1 MATTISS
8 LISPPALHRRFRS
21 LASASA
27 STSYLSFRAVAA
39 PRSRSRAVAL
49 RVAASSAVLQA
60 PAEVAAR
67 KLYVGNIPRTVTN
80 DQLRNMFA
88 EHGTVE
94 RAEVMY
100 DKYTNRSRR
109 FGFVTMSSAE
119 EANAAIEAL
128 NGTADPNMCVLDMYQ
143 EVEGRKIKVNVTESF
158 LPNIDR
164 SAPEPEPV
172 FVDSQYKVYVGNLAK
187 TVTTEVLKNFFS
199 EKGQILSA
207 TVSRVP
213 GTSKSK
219 GYGFVTFSSEEEVEA
234 AVATFNN
241 AELEGQPIRV
251 NRA

>member
-1 MATTISS
+1 MATIISS
-8 LISPPALHRRFRS
+8 LVTPPTLHHCCRIHASVSVSVSTPIRISI
-21 LASASA
+21 
-27 STSYLSFRAVAA
+27 RAVSA
-39 PRSRSRAVAL
+39 PQAWRRRLAL
-49 RVAASSAVLQA
+49 WVAASSAVLEA
-60 PAEVAAR
+60 PEQVATR

-80 DQLRNMFA
+80 DELRDIFA
-88 EHGTVE
+88 ALGTVE

-109 FGFVTMSSAE
+109 FGFVTMSTAE
-119 EANAAIEAL
+119 EANVAIEAL
-128 NGTADPNMCVLDMYQ
+128 NGT
-143 EVEGRKIKVNVTESF
+143 EVGGRKIKVNVTESF

-207 TVSRVP
+207 TVSHIP

-219 GYGFVTFSSEEEVEA
+219 GYGFVTFASEEEVEA

-241 AELEGQPIRV
+241 VELEGQPIRV

>member
-8 LISPPALHRRFRS
+8 LISPPVLHRRFRS
-21 LASASA
+21 LASASASA

-80 DQLRNMFA
+80 DELRNMFA

-128 NGTADPNMCVLDMYQ
+128 NGT

-219 GYGFVTFSSEEEVEA
+219 GYGFVTFSSEEEVYA

-241 AELEGQPIRV
+241 QKENSVSIRILTFC
-251 NRA
+251 

>member
-8 LISPPALHRRFRS
+8 LVTPPPLHRRCCRRWPCPSPARLSVGAPPPS
-21 LASASA
+21 LVAARA
-27 STSYLSFRAVAA
+27 RRHPAVAQ
-39 PRSRSRAVAL
+39 V
-49 RVAASSAVLQA
+49 VASSSVLEA
-60 PAEVAAR
+60 PEEVAAR

-80 DQLRNMFA
+80 DELTAMFA

-100 DKYTNRSRR
+100 DKYTGRSRR
-109 FGFVTMSSAE
+109 FGFVTMSTTE
-119 EANAAIEAL
+119 EANAAIESL
-128 NGTADPNMCVLDMYQ
+128 NDT
-143 EVEGRKIKVNVTESF
+143 EVSGRKIKVNVTESF

-187 TVTTEVLKNFFS
+187 SVTTEMLKNFFS
-199 EKGQILSA
+199 EKGEVLSA
-207 TVSRVP
+207 TVSRIP

-234 AVATFNN
+234 AVSTFKN

-251 NRA
+251 NKA

>member
-1 MATTISS
+1 MATAISS
-8 LISPPALHRRFRS
+8 LVTPPTLHRRCLGPACVSVSVCTPIRI
-21 LASASA
+21 
-27 STSYLSFRAVAA
+27 SFRPAAA
-39 PRSRSRAVAL
+39 PQVSRRGSAL
-49 RVAASSAVLQA
+49 RVSASSAVLEA
-60 PAEVAAR
+60 PEAVAAR

-80 DQLRNMFA
+80 DELRDMFA
-88 EHGTVE
+88 AHGTVE

-109 FGFVTMSSAE
+109 FGFVTMSTAE
-119 EANAAIEAL
+119 EANAAVEAL
-128 NGTADPNMCVLDMYQ
+128 NGT
-143 EVEGRKIKVNVTESF
+143 EVGDRKIKVNVTESF

-164 SAPEPEPV
+164 SAPEPEAL

-199 EKGQILSA
+199 EKGNILSA
-207 TVSRVP
+207 TVSHIP

-241 AELEGQPIRV
+241 AVSFSCRFYAFLPFLSNLIK
-251 NRA
+251 

>member
-1 MATTISS
+1 MATAISS
-8 LISPPALHRRFRS
+8 LITPPALHLRCRS
-21 LASASA
+21 TASASVSVSA
-27 STSYLSFRAVAA
+27 RLSFRAVAA
-39 PRSRSRAVAL
+39 PQARGRGLAL
-49 RVAASSAVLQA
+49 RVAASSAVLEA

-80 DQLRNMFA
+80 DELREMFA
-88 EHGTVE
+88 AHGTVE

-109 FGFVTMSSAE
+109 FGFVTMSTAE

-128 NGTADPNMCVLDMYQ
+128 NGT
-143 EVEGRKIKVNVTESF
+143 EVGGRKIKVNVTESF

-207 TVSRVP
+207 TVSHIP

>member
-128 NGTADPNMCVLDMYQ
+128 NGT

-241 AELEGQPIRV
+241 QKENSVSIRILTFC
-251 NRA
+251 

>member
-1 MATTISS
+1 MATAISS
-8 LISPPALHRRFRS
+8 LITSPALHGRCRS
-21 LASASA
+21 AASASVSVA
-27 STSYLSFRAVAA
+27 APTRLSFRAVAA
-39 PRSRSRAVAL
+39 PQARRRGLAL
-49 RVAASSAVLQA
+49 RVAASSAVLEA

-80 DQLRNMFA
+80 DELRDMFA
-88 EHGTVE
+88 AHGTVE

-109 FGFVTMSSAE
+109 FGFVTMSTAE

-128 NGTADPNMCVLDMYQ
+128 NDT
-143 EVEGRKIKVNVTESF
+143 EVGGRKIKVNVTESF

-172 FVDSQYKVYVGNLAK
+172 FVDSQYKVYVG
-187 TVTTEVLKNFFS
+187 
-199 EKGQILSA
+199 
-207 TVSRVP
+207 
-213 GTSKSK
+213 TSKSK
-219 GYGFVTFSSEEEVEA
+219 GFGFVTFSSEEEVEA

-251 NRA
+251 NKA